1 MRSIRYHAALVSFA
15 LGALAVG
22 LATPGCASGP
32 TVEDHE
38 GAVRETQQALSTCA
52 TLQRGTLGT
61 VHDATIA
68 SNVAYPGWG
77 ATSVLR
83 AGGSFETVLFFD
95 IGSIPAGVVIDSAT
109 LSLFTTGAVSGT
121 SLHAHAL
128 LTSWTEPTS
137 SFPAI
142 NQQFLQEVAG
152 VMVPS
157 TPYTFQTMSI
167 KPALVQAWLDGAL
180 ANNGLLLETM
190 VSKPPNAFKET
201 RFINSEAPTIAMRPA
216 LQVCYTTVDHCE
228 SAPCQNGA
236 TCTSSLAGYSCAC
249 LPGFSGASC
258 EVDIDDCAGNPCQ
271 HGASCVDGVNG
282 YACGCAPGY
291 AGAHCETDVDD
302 CAGHPCQNGGV
313 CSDLVDAFSCA
324 CPVGFAGASCA
335 VNVDDCQGD
344 PCQNGASCVD
354 GVNGYA
360 CACAPGFAGTN
371 CEVDVDDCQGNA
383 CQNGSTCI
391 DGVNGYT
398 CTCAPGFTG
407 ALCQIDINDC
417 ANDPCQNGGGC
428 IDGVNGYACAC
439 APGFSGA
446 NCQVNVNECAPNP
459 CQNGGTCVDGV
470 NGYTCQCSAGFGGPT
485 CTVPSGLITLNPLD
499 KAAGFTLAEN
509 NMAVNPIAFGDI
521 RTVRA
526 TVGRSTGKW
535 YWEVK
540 AYGGGAYGPDSP
552 YLVPGIATATDSLV
566 GVNSPVWRVGQAS
579 FYWSYFWSASTGAV
593 AASWP
598 GSSAVMR
605 FALDLENHRLD
616 VYINATKHLTATN
629 LPNTTIYPIGGTS
642 GTGMIIN
649 FGATP
654 FAFPVIAGYLP
665 YQQ

>member
-61 VHDATIA
+61 VRDATIA

-398 CTCAPGFTG
+398 C
-407 ALCQIDINDC
+407 
-417 ANDPCQNGGGC
+417 
-428 IDGVNGYACAC
+428 
-439 APGFSGA
+439 
-446 NCQVNVNECAPNP
+446 
-459 CQNGGTCVDGV
+459 
-470 NGYTCQCSAGFGGPT
+470 QCSAGFGGPT

-605 FALDLENHRLD
+605 FALDLENHRLE